1 MISSSSL
8 SSSSLAVAK
17 KAVVVVPMTSST
29 TTVAAAKTASRM
41 MQSFE
46 VTPSPAMKK
55 KGKKNLM
62 TINNSSSSSSV
73 RCQDTPA
80 APSTVGI
87 ATTAAAMPPRVT
99 TPANHPPR
107 AMPEVGVPPAV
118 LLTNNSSS
126 GTTVPKNKGSLKSQ
140 LKLQI
145 LQLQRQKQ
153 QQQQQSMQQQQ
164 QSKGQ
169 QKRSV
174 QLVEKKEQT
183 TINNKRRTNNNEE
196 DDNKEVVMSC
206 IQSMIHTLEEENAKT
221 MMMIPSFII
230 QSQQQQQPQQYQVF
244 PYTYYP
250 SNNDEMIMAMIQ
262 QQQQHQQGGPHAPY
276 YHLGEGQQQY
286 TTPYC
291 FTRYN
296 IPNPQQQQHV
306 NSNDVM
312 PNKQPSSSLS
322 TPVPSLLSSAKVS
335 IPPSTAAATG
345 KLLHPNP
352 LTDPNSPYIHTHEL
366 LFNNTMCITK
376 KNDGNDKFG
385 ITLHYEYRS
394 ALVPR
399 DVVMAINEDKNK
411 TIPSRQPRRKRMN
424 YGVVSIVDASKATYL
439 NTTTATTTSVASILE
454 PGDIVLTINGQ
465 SVGGM
470 TFSNAVSLMSLSES
484 AIAGLNATT
493 TSTTGDDI
501 LCCYLTVARRRR
513 RRRRRSMNVNH
524 GMQKSTTPTVQ
535 LLPSPSRIVVGGV
548 PTNNNP
554 TTMIQIPFVVNGNG
568 TISGQF
574 SNIEWKTLIHGV
586 STLSHRLFS
595 GMALL
600 TISQRDALL
609 DILRTNRHLHC
620 RDLKSLE
627 TKLEYESNCLLLEM
641 KQFAKKYWTMKWK
654 VETATNNDDN
664 DSSSTTVRNETVSML
679 TDAQRSVLRGSV
691 RPATGECKCGSS
703 SHTFVSDSRCPLY
716 RDVRQYCKDNSIDI
730 RGSSTTSQQYNR
742 GNVKVNTNN
751 VLEKA
756 YVDRYIKLRN
766 EDSAIRDEAI
776 FVLEME
782 TIQSSM
788 MNKAVLAPTSLCTL
802 LLSAVASIQDQDELY
817 DSGVSATSNKVDM
830 MMNRTSSKMEIL
842 AAAPDSDD
850 EDVPLNALVQQQR
863 DSKQK
868 VSTATN
874 SSSPSKRPKRG
885 TEYYNKTRSINNL
898 PHSYFMAKIL
908 KHISRCHGH
917 VFTEPSHADYSWQQR
932 HRSVITTPLSKEVM
946 FKGNP
951 RTPGYYHLRIFTLFL
966 MKRGCCD
973 YILTG
978 KITHTRNK
986 TMMMIILIL

>member
-1 MISSSSL
+1 
-8 SSSSLAVAK
+8 
-17 KAVVVVPMTSST
+17 
-29 TTVAAAKTASRM
+29 
-41 MQSFE
+41 
-46 VTPSPAMKK
+46 
-55 KGKKNLM
+55 
-62 TINNSSSSSSV
+62 
-73 RCQDTPA
+73 
-80 APSTVGI
+80 
-87 ATTAAAMPPRVT
+87 
-99 TPANHPPR
+99 
-107 AMPEVGVPPAV
+107 
-118 LLTNNSSS
+118 
-126 GTTVPKNKGSLKSQ
+126 
-140 LKLQI
+140 
-145 LQLQRQKQ
+145 
-153 QQQQQSMQQQQ
+153 
-164 QSKGQ
+164 
-169 QKRSV
+169 
-174 QLVEKKEQT
+174 
-183 TINNKRRTNNNEE
+183 
-196 DDNKEVVMSC
+196 
-206 IQSMIHTLEEENAKT
+206 
-221 MMMIPSFII
+221 
-230 QSQQQQQPQQYQVF
+230 
-244 PYTYYP
+244 
-250 SNNDEMIMAMIQ
+250 
-262 QQQQHQQGGPHAPY
+262 
-276 YHLGEGQQQY
+276 
-286 TTPYC
+286 
-291 FTRYN
+291 
-296 IPNPQQQQHV
+296 
-306 NSNDVM
+306 
-312 PNKQPSSSLS
+312 
-322 TPVPSLLSSAKVS
+322 
-335 IPPSTAAATG
+335 
-345 KLLHPNP
+345 
-352 LTDPNSPYIHTHEL
+352 
-366 LFNNTMCITK
+366 
-376 KNDGNDKFG
+376 
-385 ITLHYEYRS
+385 
-394 ALVPR
+394 
-399 DVVMAINEDKNK
+399 
-411 TIPSRQPRRKRMN
+411 MN
-424 YGVVSIVDASKATYL
+424 YGVVSIVDASKATYF
-439 NTTTATTTSVASILE
+439 NTATTATTTSVASILE

-484 AIAGLNATT
+484 SIAGLDATT
-493 TSTTGDDI
+493 TTTTGDDI

-513 RRRRRSMNVNH
+513 RRRRSMNVNH
-524 GMQKSTTPTVQ
+524 GMQKSMTPTVQ

-554 TTMIQIPFVVNGNG
+554 KTMMQIPFVVNGNG

-600 TISQRDALL
+600 TISQRDALV
-609 DILRTNRHLHC
+609 DILRTNRDLHC

-641 KQFAKKYWTMKWK
+641 KQLAKKYWTMKWK

-679 TDAQRSVLRGSV
+679 TYAQRSVLRGAV

-842 AAAPDSDD
+842 AAAPDSDYDDSDD

-863 DSKQK
+863 GSKQK
-868 VSTATN
+868 VSTSTN

-932 HRSVITTPLSKEVM
+932 HRSVITTPLSKEIM

-951 RTPGYYHLRIFTLFL
+951 RTPGSLSFENIHFILDEERMSRLHIAWENHAHKKQDYDDDNTNTLTEINDEWIITHLVSDTVTGIRHEVNVLVSMGIL
-966 MKRGCCD
+966 
-973 YILTG
+973 YIDRSG
-978 KITHTRNK
+978 KIVLARNWQEHVPHMILNEMKNAWGIKIDSNSLFCIHDTIK
-986 TMMMIILIL
+986 TSLELYWESNEYGWRRRLAKSNNNDNVYDNNIVDYENVFDNEEYQLREQIFRENYTNYLSASLGMGEFGV